1 MLYLS
6 LVLKNMSL
14 EDQYQVFT
22 DKTEPIPYSYYEQ
35 NKKYYEDEI
44 ESIKKSLETAEGE
57 EKAMWEESLRMIEEN
72 KEQMEM
78 YSWRISQGSVDNY
91 LKINPMMKVLEHYFQ
106 NEIFDSD
113 EEGLSDIEGLES
125 EADVDKLLNVIDSKT
140 QMYRMEGH

>member
-1 MLYLS
+1 M
-6 LVLKNMSL
+6 
-14 EDQYQVFT
+14 T
-22 DKTEPIPYSYYEQ
+22 
-35 NKKYYEDEI
+35 
-44 ESIKKSLETAEGE
+44 
-57 EKAMWEESLRMIEEN
+57 EEN

-91 LKINPMMKVLEHYFQ
+91 LKISPMMKVLEHYFQ